1 MSPRVSFKPPL
12 LNSSSPWATTKSDLL
27 ELYNS
32 PFTGAV
38 TTRTS
43 LSSGFPHNPNI
54 HQRVIFDSPTATS
67 LNTYGYSPH
76 PLSFYLATINEIILE
91 SGKPQ
96 TKPFIV
102 SITGTPEEA
111 CSAITAVS
119 TFKQDTGHS
128 VLVEINLSCPNILDK
143 PPPAYSLQELVA
155 YLDAIAA
162 LPPTTFPMHIGLKT
176 PPYTYD
182 GQFVVL
188 LSALK
193 KHPSIISFIT
203 STNTLGSSLHL
214 SSPPRLSTGEGRRV
228 YQPTLSSAAG
238 TGIGGLGGA
247 AIHWVSLGNVRTI
260 RKMLDA
266 EANGLLLDVAVIG
279 VGGVGDKDGWERML
293 SAGAEAV
300 GVATALGA
308 GGVGVFERILEGPV
322 L

>member
-1 MSPRVSFKPPL
+1 MSPRVSFVPPL
-12 LNSSSPWATTKSDLL
+12 FNSSSPWATTKPDLL
-27 ELYNS
+27 DLYNS

-43 LSSGFPHNPNI
+43 LLSGFPHNPTI
-54 HQRVIFDSPTATS
+54 HQHVIFDSPTATS

-76 PLSFYLATINEIILE
+76 PLSFYLTTINEIILE
-91 SGKPQ
+91 SGRPQ

-102 SITGTPEEA
+102 SITGTPQET
-111 CSAITAVS
+111 CSSIMAIS
-119 TFKQDTGHS
+119 TFACETGHNL
-128 VLVEINLSCPNILDK
+128 LVEINLSCPNIPDK
-143 PPPAYSLQELVA
+143 PPPAYSLRELVS
-155 YLDAIAA
+155 YLDAISA
-162 LPPTTFPMHIGLKT
+162 LPRIAPLHIGLKT

-188 LSALK
+188 LTALK
-193 KHPSIISFIT
+193 TRPEVISFVT

-214 SSPPRLSTGEGRRV
+214 TSLPKLSVEEREI

-247 AIHWVSLGNVRTI
+247 AIHWLSLGNVRTI

-266 EANGLLLDVAVIG
+266 EGAGLLDVAVIG
-279 VGGVGDKDGWERML
+279 VGGVGDRDGLNRML

-300 GVATALGA
+300 GIATALGA
-308 GGVGVFERILEGPV
+308 GGVGVFERIVKGK
-322 L
+322 